1 MTQVNLRELV
11 LSMLLSVTRDQ
22 AYSHVVLKDVLD
34 NYQYLSKQERS
45 YLTRVFQGTLEHMIW
60 IDHVLNQF
68 SSVKTGKMKP
78 VIRTILRFSVYELQ
92 FMDAIPPRATCNEA
106 VKLAQKK
113 GFGNLKGFVNGV
125 LRNISREL
133 SHISLPGRE
142 EGEAEYLSLR
152 YSMPMWIVKE
162 WLGQY
167 PVGQVEEMLA
177 SFLQEAPTSI
187 RVNTSRISR
196 DELIRRLAEEGIAAK
211 PHGEL
216 PDGLFISGYDY
227 LEALETFQEGLFYVQ
242 DVSSMRAAH
251 CCQVQQGDTVLDV
264 CAAPGGKS
272 IHLAEL
278 LSGTGMVE
286 ARDLTGFKVG
296 MIREN
301 IKRSRLTN
309 IKAVVKDARVFYPED
324 EASADVVLAD
334 LPCSGLGVIGK
345 KPDIKYHMTQEKIG
359 QLVALQREILHMV
372 WRYVKPGGT
381 FVYSTCTI
389 SRQEN
394 QENVSWFLREHPDS
408 CLLEQHQYLP
418 LEGEQDGFFLAK
430 LIKENYE

>member
-125 LRNISREL
+125 LRSISREL

-162 WLGQY
+162 RLGQY
-167 PVGQVEEMLA
+167 PVGQVEE
-177 SFLQEAPTSI
+177 
-187 RVNTSRISR
+187 
-196 DELIRRLAEEGIAAK
+196 K
-211 PHGEL
+211 
-216 PDGLFISGYDY
+216 
-227 LEALETFQEGLFYVQ
+227 
-242 DVSSMRAAH
+242 
-251 CCQVQQGDTVLDV
+251 
-264 CAAPGGKS
+264 
-272 IHLAEL
+272 
-278 LSGTGMVE
+278 
-286 ARDLTGFKVG
+286 
-296 MIREN
+296 
-301 IKRSRLTN
+301 
-309 IKAVVKDARVFYPED
+309 
-324 EASADVVLAD
+324 
-334 LPCSGLGVIGK
+334 
-345 KPDIKYHMTQEKIG
+345 
-359 QLVALQREILHMV
+359 
-372 WRYVKPGGT
+372 
-381 FVYSTCTI
+381 
-389 SRQEN
+389 
-394 QENVSWFLREHPDS
+394 
-408 CLLEQHQYLP
+408 
-418 LEGEQDGFFLAK
+418 
-430 LIKENYE
+430 